1 MSRIRRALVA
11 VFPVIW
17 NGGFARRFLLA
28 GTIMA
33 LALTGL
39 AGPVAASAAPA
50 AQPPSNSPPRI
61 PPPGKPLPNQ
71 PGGVRAALGKPRSV
85 PATRSGHLAR
95 TGRAVSLRALARTSP
110 PAGGRAAHAA
120 PSGPASRE
128 VGRASVTSI
137 GSFQGF
143 TQAEIHLNPPDPS
156 ATTNGSQILMAVNLS
171 IGVRDTAGNVLCGG
185 TTPLSQLLNT
195 SEPLSDPRVEYD
207 NVSHRF
213 ILAVTV
219 LTFSPPATPAM
230 YVAVTTGDDACGQWT
245 VFRPNFPDFPA
256 GHFIDEP
263 MLGQDRRAV
272 LFGVD
277 AGDLTSSDF
286 EVFAI
291 PKANLYGNVATDFPL
306 FHIPAGFAAE
316 PVTNAGNPMIDSASA
331 YFVATTSPDPQNGG
345 YVLYR
350 MDGSGSASPT
360 LTLQAAIL
368 APFFVPSDAPQPGTS
383 TRLHPGDGRIPWSA
397 VFDGSRIWFA
407 NTIALPDGS
416 IPTVVRY
423 GFFSL
428 VGPSQ
433 VALARHGSATADFNP
448 SIGIGLAPGGV
459 ETVFLNWAYTNAPA
473 GIGVSDTVDA
483 FLYNGGTLPS
493 RFSTDLT
500 LISTGSVLS
509 DPRFGDFSSVA
520 VDPATSDGTCALT
533 AQQYIAVAGSWAVRI
548 GRVCGQSQVTVPNVA
563 GGTVDAARTALTAAF
578 LRGDPTTTTTACDN
592 GSQGLVV
599 GSSPPAGQALGI
611 GQEVTLVTCNRNVR
625 VPGTTDDTVD
635 VASSAIR
642 SAGLAVGDTSST
654 HSCDVLPGLVV
665 STSPRAGSLV
675 LIGTTVNLRVSSGPP
690 RTGCQ

>member
-1 MSRIRRALVA
+1 
-11 VFPVIW
+11 
-17 NGGFARRFLLA
+17 
-28 GTIMA
+28 
-33 LALTGL
+33 
-39 AGPVAASAAPA
+39 
-50 AQPPSNSPPRI
+50 
-61 PPPGKPLPNQ
+61 
-71 PGGVRAALGKPRSV
+71 
-85 PATRSGHLAR
+85 
-95 TGRAVSLRALARTSP
+95 
-110 PAGGRAAHAA
+110 
-120 PSGPASRE
+120 
-128 VGRASVTSI
+128 
-137 GSFQGF
+137 
-143 TQAEIHLNPPDPS
+143 
-156 ATTNGSQILMAVNLS
+156 MAVNLS

-185 TTPLSQLLNT
+185 KTPLSQLLNT
-195 SEPLSDPRVEYD
+195 SEPLTDPRVEYD
-207 NVSHRF
+207 NVNHRF
-213 ILAVTV
+213 ILAVSV
-219 LTFSPPATPAM
+219 LTFSPPSTPAM
-230 YVAVTTGDDACGQWT
+230 YIAVTAGDDACGQWI

-263 MLGQDRRAV
+263 MLGQDRRSV

-277 AGDLTSSDF
+277 AGDQTSTDF

-306 FHIPAGFAAE
+306 FHTPSGLTAE

-331 YFVATTSPDPQNGG
+331 YFVAASPDPQFGG
-345 YVLYR
+345 YTLYR
-350 MDGSGSASPT
+350 MDGSGSANPT
-360 LTLQAAIL
+360 LTLQAGIG
-368 APFFVPSDAPQPGTS
+368 APFFPPTDAPQPGTS

-407 NTIALPDGS
+407 NTIGLPDNS

-428 VGPSQ
+428 VGPNQ
-433 VALARHGSATADFNP
+433 VALARHGSATADFDP

-459 ETVFLNWAYTNAPA
+459 ETVFLNWAYTDAPA

-493 RFSTDLT
+493 RLGTDLT

-509 DPRFGDFSSVA
+509 DRRFGDFSSVA
-520 VDPATSDGTCALT
+520 VDPAISDGTCAVT
-533 AQQYIAVAGSWAVRI
+533 AQEYIAATDSWAVRI
-548 GRVCGQSQVTVPNVA
+548 GRVCGQSQVTIPNVT
-563 GGTVDAARTALTAAF
+563 GGTVDAARAALTAAF

-625 VPGTTDDTVD
+625 VPGTTGDTVN

-642 SAGLAVGDTSST
+642 SAGLAVGGTSST
-654 HSCDVLPGLVV
+654 SNCDVLPGLVV

-675 LIGTTVNLRVSSGPP
+675 LIGTTVSLRVSSGPP
-690 RTGCQ
+690 RNGCP